1 MKANN
6 EDIWTWLEIPW
17 AGDSTE
23 KHKFIYS
30 AEIWVNLRKW
40 NSTGNGFFGSKD
52 LTGHCRIAPLA
63 AWEPNSRI
71 YEVDRKRLEMKNQ
84 FIFAKL
90 GPID

>member
-30 AEIWVNLRKW
+30 AEILSQPQEMELNRKW
-40 NSTGNGFFGSKD
+40 V
-52 LTGHCRIAPLA
+52 L
-63 AWEPNSRI
+63 W
-71 YEVDRKRLEMKNQ
+71 Q
-84 FIFAKL
+84 
-90 GPID
+90 